1 VFKIKNVYK
10 YIFIITTFTLNI
22 ISLLLIKNTGFT
34 PDNIVFSTTFLFFSI
49 LFQSSTILFII
60 YMIKNDT
67 SKKIKI
73 ILYIFLTLDISIS
86 LLLLYMTYIVIT
98 QIPLLL

>member
-1 VFKIKNVYK
+1 M
-10 YIFIITTFTLNI
+10 TTFTLNI

-60 YMIKNDT
+60 YMIRNDT

-73 ILYIFLTLDISIS
+73 ILYIFLTLDIFIS

-98 QIPLLL
+98 QIIPLLL